1 MKTRLD
7 SVSTWRRMN
16 QMNDND
22 IGYVPFSDSDEFLGH
37 YGSSLMQPKQTLDF
51 LYRFL
56 DGMWIRN
63 RCSKTLC
70 QVVSIGAGG
79 VRLGGIDYEV
89 EWNSLYRN
97 FEFLDGTPCGKESK
111 DV

>member
-1 MKTRLD
+1 
-7 SVSTWRRMN
+7 
-16 QMNDND
+16 MNDND
-22 IGYVPFSDSDEFLGH
+22 TGYVPFSDSDEFLGY

-89 EWNSLYRN
+89 DWGKLYED
-97 FEFLDGTPCGKESK
+97 FEFLDGSCCGRRVKN
-111 DV
+111 V

>member
-1 MKTRLD
+1 
-7 SVSTWRRMN
+7 
-16 QMNDND
+16 MNDND
-22 IGYVPFSDSDEFLGH
+22 IGYVPFSDSDENKEQ
-37 YGSSLMQPKQTLDF
+37 YGNYLIQPKQTLDF

-79 VRLGGIDYEV
+79 VYLGGIEIKVD
-89 EWNSLYRN
+89 WFWLYDE
-97 FEFLDGTPCGKESK
+97 FEFLDGSPCGKESK
-111 DV
+111 NV

>member
-1 MKTRLD
+1 MK
-7 SVSTWRRMN
+7 
-16 QMNDND
+16 
-22 IGYVPFSDSDEFLGH
+22 
-37 YGSSLMQPKQTLDF
+37 QPKQTLDF

-79 VRLGGIDYEV
+79 VYLGGIDYEV
-89 EWNSLYRN
+89 DWNVLYGN
-97 FEFLDGTPCGKESK
+97 FEFLDGTPCGRKVK
-111 DV
+111 NV